1 MTASLGDGSARITL
15 IGRAGCHLCDDARE
29 VVRRVADDTRVG
41 WVEVSVDDD
50 ADLLAR
56 YSEQVP
62 VVLVDGAQHDFFR
75 VDEQRL
81 RRALAGGRR
90 HRWGRRPPER
100 ER

>member
-15 IGRAGCHLCDDARE
+15 IGRSGCHLCDDARE
-29 VVRRVADDTRVG
+29 VVRRVADDTGAG

-90 HRWGRRPPER
+90 RRWGRRPQEWER
-100 ER
+100 